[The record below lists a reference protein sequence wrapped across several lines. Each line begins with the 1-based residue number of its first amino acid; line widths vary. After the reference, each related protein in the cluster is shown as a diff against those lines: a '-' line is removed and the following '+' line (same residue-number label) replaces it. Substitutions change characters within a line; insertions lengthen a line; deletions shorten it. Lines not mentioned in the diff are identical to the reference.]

1 MSVRAVIVVPMTTT
15 AKFLR
20 RTGIAALTAT
30 LLAAPAVPA
39 QAAGAGRA
47 ELRKVV
53 EEIAGSGFTGV
64 QVRVSDGRRDRAV
77 SAGVREL
84 GKPGPPPVNG
94 RFRIGSATKTFIATI
109 ALQLVAEGR
118 IGLDEPVAG
127 RLPGYRLDER
137 ITLRMLL
144 QHTSGVSNFT
154 GDFDPDGTP
163 VPGIVWSGGEWVEDR
178 FKTYDPADLVRLAL
192 SHPLRFEPG
201 TDWSYSNTNYVLAR
215 LLVEEVTGRPFAAE
229 LQRRILRPLGMRATV
244 APGTSPEIPGP
255 HAHAYYRYDGRT
267 VDVTRQNPSWIGGGG
282 DMISTTEDLRTFIS
296 ALMSG
301 RLLPAPLLAQMRT
314 PHPEFGYG
322 LGLFIQDGSTPS
334 PFPLPACGAP
344 IVTHNGGV
352 QGYATMM
359 YSTPDGDRAL
369 TASLTYV
376 DDVAMTQAG
385 AFREAMQSLID
396 ETFCD

>member
-1 MSVRAVIVVPMTTT
+1 MIVVHMTTAT
-15 AKFLR
+15 ATKFAG
-20 RTGIAALTAT
+20 TAALAAT
-30 LLAAPAVPA
+30 LLTGTAAPARA
-39 QAAGAGRA
+39 DGIDRA
-47 ELRKVV
+47 ELRQVV

-64 QVRVSDGRRDRAV
+64 QVRVSDGRRDWAG

-84 GKPGPPPVNG
+84 GRPGAPPVNG
-94 RFRIGSATKTFIATI
+94 RFRVGSATKTFIATI

-127 RLPGYRLDER
+127 HLPGYGLDER

-144 QHTSGVSNFT
+144 QHTSGVFNFT
-154 GDFDPDGTP
+154 GDYDPDGTL
-163 VPGIVWSGGEWVEDR
+163 VPGIVWSGGEWVRDR
-178 FKTYDPADLVRLAL
+178 FKTYQPEDLVRLAL
-192 SHPLRFEPG
+192 SHPLRFTPG
-201 TDWSYSNTNYVLAR
+201 TDWGYSNTNYVLAR

-229 LQRRILRPLGMRATV
+229 LQRRILRPLGMRDTT

-282 DMISTTEDLRTFIS
+282 DMISTTGDLRTFIS

-301 RLLPAPLLAQMRT
+301 RLLPARLLAEMRT
-314 PHPEFGYG
+314 PNAKIGYG
-322 LGLFIQDGSTPS
+322 LGLFVQDGSTPS
-334 PFPLPACGAP
+334 PFPLPACGTP

-359 YSTPDGDRAL
+359 YSTLDGDRTL

-376 DDVAMTQAG
+376 DDVAQTQAG
-385 AFREAMQSLID
+385 AFREAMQALID
-396 ETFCD
+396 ETFCA